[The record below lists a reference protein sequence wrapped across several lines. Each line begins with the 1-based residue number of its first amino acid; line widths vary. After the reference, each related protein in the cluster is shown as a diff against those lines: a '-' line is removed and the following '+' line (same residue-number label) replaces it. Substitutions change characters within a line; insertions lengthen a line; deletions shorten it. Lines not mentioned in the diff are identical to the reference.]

1 MMTASEALILSRKFP
16 KDKSIP
22 RKIYAAMEE
31 AKGEEKKKF
40 GQIIEGLYIDCR
52 SEEDYDLIDKF
63 FGA

>member
-1 MMTASEALILSRKFP
+1 MTASEALILSRKFP

-22 RKIYAAMEE
+22 RKIYVAMEE

-52 SEEDYDLIDKF
+52 SDEDYDLIDKF